1 MTGHESREKELHKK
15 AISGFGATGE
25 RVAAESCRGAGEMS
39 VFSEAERA
47 YLSERKLGRLAT
59 IDQAGMPHL
68 VPLGWLYN
76 AALDTIDVGGRDFAR
91 TAKFKNVERNPNV
104 ALVVDD
110 VLPPWRPRCVMIRG
124 HAQALRDAVGVD
136 GEPVGPIIRITP
148 TQVLS
153 WGLQSEDG

>member
-1 MTGHESREKELHKK
+1 
-15 AISGFGATGE
+15 
-25 RVAAESCRGAGEMS
+25 MS

-124 HAQALRDAVGVD
+124 HAQALHDAVGVD